1 MNEDKY
7 TESQLKD
14 HENRIRKLEEND
26 IQQRI
31 QLSNIEKSQ
40 GELKYMMAEQSK
52 EQMKQNKEQI
62 QALNSVTSD
71 MIKYFQNQTE
81 KNVENENKIR
91 FQDRKEIWA
100 LISLVVGAVLAWLG
114 LK

>member
-7 TESQLKD
+7 TENQLKD
-14 HENRIRKLEEND
+14 HEIRIRKLEEND

-31 QLSNIEKSQ
+31 QLTNIEKSQ
-40 GELKYMMAEQSK
+40 GEIKLMMSEQSK

-62 QALNSVTSD
+62 QALNSVTND
-71 MIKYFQNQTE
+71 MIKYFQNQTS
-81 KNVENENKIR
+81 KNIDNESKIKT
-91 FQDRKEIWA
+91 QDRKELWGLVA
-100 LISLVVGAVLAWLG
+100 LVVGALLTWLG